1 MTVVRHRYDH
11 QLSCGC
17 VGVADAHDPTGAIG
31 RANFAGDGL
40 CSFRT
45 TASNE
50 HVVPGRGKSCG
61 ESPTLGASA
70 AQDPDLHA
78 DARRCMAGSGRV
90 AMRAGRMVMGS
101 IVVRASE
108 RKLSVA

>member
-1 MTVVRHRYDH
+1 MTVVRHGYDH
-11 QLSCGC
+11 ELGCGS
-17 VGVADAHDPTGAIG
+17 VGVADAHDPTRAIG
-31 RANFAGDGL
+31 RANLDGDDL
-40 CSFRT
+40 CSFRA

-50 HVVPGRGKSCG
+50 HVVPGRGESCG
-61 ESPTLGASA
+61 ETPTLGAGA

-108 RKLSVA
+108 RGLSVA